1 MVSLP
6 YKKCFVACLDILGFK
21 NFIHKRASIDGD
33 DASFVYDSLK
43 KINKL
48 SEIIAGVRRGNPDP
62 KIYSILLSDTILLF
76 SEKDDRKSF
85 KYIVGIVA
93 ETICDGIGL
102 SISNIATSST
112 PMRFRGAIS
121 YGNFYYDSDKK
132 IFFGPAYN
140 DAAKWEKKQEWIGAI
155 LTPDCAEFIQNK
167 GINIDSIIE
176 YEVPIKEMIIKDG
189 KCENRIISPKCLC
202 VNWTNGFACKDSNN
216 DELFKGQDKDEEY
229 KEKLKY
235 TRDFY
240 NYCKSEKH
248 SK

>member
-21 NFIHKRASIDGD
+21 NFIHKRALIDGD

-48 SEIIAGVRRGNPDP
+48 SKILTGAHLKNPDP
-62 KIYSILLSDTILLF
+62 KIYSILLSDTVLLF
-76 SEKDDRKSF
+76 SEKDDEKSF
-85 KYIVGIVA
+85 KYIVDIVA

-102 SISNIATSST
+102 CITNIA

-121 YGNFYYDSDKK
+121 WGNFYCDWNEK

-140 DAAKWEKKQEWIGAI
+140 DAAKWEKKQEWIGAV
-155 LTPDCAEFIQNK
+155 LTPDCAKFIQNK
-167 GINIDSIIE
+167 GFNIDSIIE
-176 YEVPIKEMIIKDG
+176 YEAPIKEMIIKDD
-189 KCENRIISPKCLC
+189 KCENRISLC
-202 VNWTNGFACKDSNN
+202 VNWTNGFACKDSNSN
-216 DELFKGQDKDEEY
+216 ELFKGQDADKEY
-229 KEKLKY
+229 KEKLEH

-240 NYCKSEKH
+240 NYCKSKKH

>member
-1 MVSLP
+1 MSSLP

-21 NFIHKRASIDGD
+21 NFIHKRTLIDGD
-33 DASFVYDSLK
+33 DALFVYDSLK

-48 SEIIAGVRRGNPDP
+48 SKILTGASFKNPEP
-62 KIYSILLSDTILLF
+62 KIYSILLSDTVLLF
-76 SEKDDRKSF
+76 SEKADEDSF

-102 SISNIATSST
+102 SITNIATSST

-155 LTPDCAEFIQNK
+155 LTPNCVEFIQNK
-167 GINIDSIIE
+167 GFKTGSIIE
-176 YEVPIKEMIIKDG
+176 YEAPIKEIIIKDD
-189 KCENRIISPKCLC
+189 KCENRVRPKKSLC
-202 VNWTNGFACKDSNN
+202 VNWTNGFACKDSNG

-229 KEKLKY
+229 KGKLEN

-248 SK
+248 CK